1 MIKRSNR
8 LALAAMRTTAV
19 VWSSA
24 YEQSSAALF
33 DFVLMARITPN
44 QFHRHAVSTMQH
56 KWQMTLIVVGV
67 ESCGRKHIKRW
78 TYNLLEPRLHTSII
92 PHFNIEHSRLLN
104 SLNPKHDRQAA
115 WIATT
120 ERVDFTDEQIVALT
134 GL

>member
-24 YEQSSAALF
+24 YEQSNAVLF
-33 DFVLMARITPN
+33 DTVLMSRITPN
-44 QFHRHAVSTMQH
+44 QFHRHAVSRIQH
-56 KWQMTLIVVGV
+56 KWQMTLVVVGV
-67 ESCGRKHIKRW
+67 EPCGRKHIKRYI
-78 TYNLLEPRLHTSII
+78 YNLLEPRVHTSII

-104 SLNPKHDRQAA
+104 GLNPNHDKQAA

-120 ERVDFTDEQIVALT
+120 ERVHFTDEQIVAIA